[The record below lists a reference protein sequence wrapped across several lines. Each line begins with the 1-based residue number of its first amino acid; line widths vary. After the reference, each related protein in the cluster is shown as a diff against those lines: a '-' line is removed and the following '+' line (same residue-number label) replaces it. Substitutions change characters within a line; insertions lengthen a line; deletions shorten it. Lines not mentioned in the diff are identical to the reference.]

1 MQDRRVEV
9 RQAVGRWGRAGQE
22 ILVRV
27 VDEVEGTVAGEQER
41 VARAGR
47 VRQFLQGLGQREF
60 EAADAEAAVQGG
72 HGVADRQVVEEAV
85 DGADAEGVAGR
96 STRRTRPGPGWGR
109 GVPPGRTAR
118 GDRPRAPDPTGDT
131 GLWAPP
137 GRRDPGA
144 RRAGGLLAIGAK
156 ELSLGQVWHGLFEDS
171 GTYGDVVVAERLS
184 RTVLGLLA
192 GAALGL
198 AGAVLQALTR
208 NPLAD
213 PGLLGINAGASAAV
227 VTAVTFLGITSLSG
241 YVWFAF
247 FGAAAVGALVWFL
260 GGSRGATPVRL
271 ALAGTAISA
280 ALYGYLQAVM
290 IMDDAALGKMRV
302 LDGRFAV
309 RGERIDHPQVLPS
322 PAGRHGPGAGPVP
335 AAQRHGHGRRHRQG
349 ARRQPEPDAGA
360 VHAGRDRAVR
370 GGDRGLRADR
380 VRRADGSARRAVLH
394 RARPALD
401 PAVRGD
407 PVARAAARRRRHRP
421 DRGPALAELQVGIIT
436 AILGGPVFI
445 YLVRRR
451 RTAQL

>member
-1 MQDRRVEV
+1 MLVDSPPEQRAETAPAPPTRRAI
-9 RQAVGRWGRAGQE
+9 RAFGLLLAVA
-22 ILVRV
+22 ILVL
-27 VDEVEGTVAGEQER
+27 VAL
-41 VARAGR
+41 A
-47 VRQFLQGLGQREF
+47 
-60 EAADAEAAVQGG
+60 
-72 HGVADRQVVEEAV
+72 
-85 DGADAEGVAGR
+85 
-96 STRRTRPGPGWGR
+96 SI
-109 GVPPGRTAR
+109 
-118 GDRPRAPDPTGDT
+118 
-131 GLWAPP
+131 
-137 GRRDPGA
+137 
-144 RRAGGLLAIGAK
+144 AIGAK

-290 IMDDAALGKMRV
+290 IMDDAALGKMRFWTV
-302 LDGRFAV
+302 GSLSAANDSTIR
-309 RGERIDHPQVLPS
+309 QVLPFLLAGMILALALSRPLNAMAMGDDTAKALGANLNRTRALSMLAATVLCGAATAACGPIVFVGLMVPHVVRSFTGPDLRWILPYAAILS
-322 PAGRHGPGAGPVP
+322 PVLLLGADVIGRIV
-335 AAQRHGHGRRHRQG
+335 
-349 ARRQPEPDAGA
+349 
-360 VHAGRDRAVR
+360 
-370 GGDRGLRADR
+370 
-380 VRRADGSARRAVLH
+380 
-394 RARPALD
+394 ARP
-401 PAVRGD
+401 
-407 PVARAAARRRRHRP
+407 
-421 DRGPALAELQVGIIT
+421 AELQVGIIT